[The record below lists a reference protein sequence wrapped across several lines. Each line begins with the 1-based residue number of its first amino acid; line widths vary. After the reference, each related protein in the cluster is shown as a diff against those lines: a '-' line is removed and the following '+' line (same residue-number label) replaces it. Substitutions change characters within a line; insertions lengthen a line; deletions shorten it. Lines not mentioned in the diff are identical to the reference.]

1 VRITRIASDRSHRGS
16 KSIYADGEY
25 LTSISAEM
33 LIRSGLRVGDDISE
47 DTLQA
52 IQHSETVLSAKTT
65 ALRFLSY
72 RPRTE
77 REVRDKLREKEFP
90 ENEITAAIADL
101 KKSGLLNDAEFARMY
116 IQNVLAARP
125 VGKTVLRQKM
135 LLLGLDRTTAEA
147 ALEGTFK
154 DLNQEEVAME
164 AAVKFVSRVRN
175 MRTTVDRRKLRG
187 RVTSFLA
194 RRGFPWDVVN
204 TVVRRLLTADQL
216 KEDSE

>member
-1 VRITRIASDRSHRGS
+1 
-16 KSIYADGEY
+16 
-25 LTSISAEM
+25 M